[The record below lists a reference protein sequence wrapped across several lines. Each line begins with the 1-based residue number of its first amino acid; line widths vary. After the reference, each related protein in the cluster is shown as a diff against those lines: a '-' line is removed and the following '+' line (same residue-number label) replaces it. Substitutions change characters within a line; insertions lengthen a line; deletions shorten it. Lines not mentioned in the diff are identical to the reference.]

1 MHVINFTFT
10 LIEETQGT
18 STASENHSLAILN
31 IPEEYESLKIG
42 LSDIISE
49 AEGLRSI
56 EFNSTI
62 YEVEYFL
69 SGDWKFLG

>member
-1 MHVINFTFT
+1 MINFTFT
-10 LIEETQGT
+10 LIEKTKGT
-18 STASENHSLAILN
+18 STATENHSLAILN
-31 IPEEYESLKIG
+31 IPEKYECLKIG

-49 AEGLRSI
+49 AKGLMSI

-62 YEVEYFL
+62 YDIEYFL